1 MAITQN
7 TYTGNGSTVLYSF
20 AFPYLET
27 TDVKVSINGT
37 VTTAYTFANATTI
50 QFNTAPANGAA
61 IRIYR
66 ETDDSALQAVF
77 SPGSSIRASDLNDN
91 FDQTLYVV
99 QEINNNAVKLADPLY
114 ANKTYIDAQDALKV
128 NKAGDTMSGNL
139 AMGNNKVT
147 GLGAPT
153 ASADAVTKSYVDGY
167 INTTYLGPSATDP
180 ATRPGGSPLQVGD
193 QYFNTNQN
201 ILKAWTGTVWVI
213 SAAAG
218 SIIRWRKTASAGN
231 TTLSGVDDL
240 GITLSYVVGNEQVFL
255 NGALQ
260 TRGVDYTAATGTSIT
275 FTPAL
280 LAGDVVELHAVQG
293 YVSATVPD
301 GSVGE
306 NKLAA
311 GAVTSAKIADG
322 TIVDADVN
330 ASAGIVAS
338 KLSFTQTGAGA
349 VARTVQSKLTDIINV
364 LDFGVVGDGTTN
376 NTTAYANL
384 VAAAP
389 AGSTIYWPPGTYVG
403 TLYSTKALNL
413 VGGPNVILKAA
424 SPAAGDAI
432 IRFEGVLAPYSNLS
446 AAPAW
451 GDRVL
456 SGVAGLAAGD
466 LVLLYSGSQ
475 RPGDNAPVNYE
486 MVRMVN
492 STTVEGQVMSAQT
505 GGTPRYAKVTPIY
518 GITVSGFQFDLGTTA
533 GTASNAV
540 AAVWVRFAQNLK
552 LENIHATGGYGSTVR
567 VDFCYDVYIENT
579 SRIRPYDT
587 GSGNGY
593 HVALGANTNVHASE
607 VRGVSTRHTFDA
619 DSCYFLSLRNCLSQN
634 GKSSDIVITHNGFG
648 GSHTYENVK
657 VIDPA
662 PDTYS
667 IHNSSQG
674 IAVADLPNQVCR
686 DIKIYNFRSIRR
698 QNPTS
703 ASPAIYFQ
711 YSSQDINIQDVVIEN
726 PVGTSFANQMAIRFS
741 GPIQGKSSIIGC
753 RISSYDWG
761 IYFNNDVSNSTFPRH
776 SDETTIRDISC
787 YRVKTPIYDDTA
799 AGQFLYLDVANV
811 EIEDSASYGFDC
823 YMRIARS
830 HNGTT
835 SFALSQMAVTL
846 ENSRNKI
853 VANTGGHYVV
863 FKNDAGSLLSSSL
876 TPVSNTLTQ
885 GNMVSAGG
893 PTGRILQATT
903 VTTVDAPAGMG
914 QAVLFLCNGA
924 VSISDAATVVGTVTG
939 TAGQTI
945 KLISNG
951 STWRKIDTPGSW

>member
-1 MAITQN
+1 MAVTQN
-7 TYTGNGSTVLYSF
+7 TYTGNGSTTNYSLT
-20 AFPYLET
+20 FPYLEE
-27 TDVKVSINGT
+27 DEIKVTLNGT
-37 VTTAYTFANATTI
+37 LTTAYTLANATTI
-50 QFNTAPANGAA
+50 SFTTAPANGVA

-66 ETDDSALQAVF
+66 DTNVDSLQSTFFA
-77 SPGSSIRASDLNDN
+77 GSAIRAQDLNNN
-91 FDQTLYVV
+91 FLQSNYSV
-99 QEINNNAVKLADPLY
+99 QEIKDRFLDR
-114 ANKTYIDAQDALKV
+114 T
-128 NKAGDTMSGNL
+128 GGTMSGNL
-139 AMGNNKVT
+139 AMGGYKVT

-167 INTTYLGPSATDP
+167 INTSYLGPQASDP

-201 ILKAWTGTVWVI
+201 IVKAWTGTVWVI

-218 SIIRWRKTASAGN
+218 AIIRWRKTASAGN

-306 NKLAA
+306 TKLAA
-311 GAVTSAKIADG
+311 GAVTETKLATGAVTSAKILDG

-607 VRGVSTRHTFDA
+607 VRGVATRHTFDA
-619 DSCYFLSLRNCLSQN
+619 DSCYFLSLRNCLSQS
-634 GKSSDIVITHNGFG
+634 GVSSDIVITHNGFG

-662 PDTYS
+662 PNTYS

-741 GPIQGKSSIIGC
+741 GPIHGKSSIIGC

-761 IYFNNDVSNSTFPRH
+761 IFFNNDVNNSAFPREA
-776 SDETTIRDISC
+776 DETTIRDISC
-787 YRVKTPIYDDTA
+787 YRVKTPIYDNTGA
-799 AGQFLYLDVANV
+799 SQFLYLDVSNV
-811 EIEDSASYGFDC
+811 EIENSNSYGFDC
-823 YMRIARS
+823 YMRIAQA

-835 SFALSQMAVTL
+835 TFTLSQMASTL
-846 ENSRNKI
+846 EFSRNKI

-863 FKNDAGSLLSSSL
+863 FKNDAGSQLSSSL
-876 TPVSNTLTQ
+876 TPASNTLTQ

-893 PTGRILQATT
+893 PTGRILNGTT
-903 VTTVDAPAGMG
+903 VTTVDAPSGIG
-914 QAVLFLCNGA
+914 QSVLFLCNGT
-924 VSISDAATVVGTVTG
+924 VSISDAATVVGTITG

>member
-167 INTTYLGPSATDP
+167 INTTYLGPQASDP

-306 NKLAA
+306 TKLAA
-311 GAVTSAKIADG
+311 GAVTETKLADGAVTSAKILDN
-322 TIVDADVN
+322 TIVNADVN

-338 KLSFTQTGAGA
+338 KLSFTQTGTGA
-349 VARTVQSKLTDIINV
+349 VTRTVDSKLKDVVSVKDFGATGDGVTDDLAAINNAFAELISRGRGTLLFPSGTYLITGSIGNQNFAGNTQQINIAVVGEEGTVINV
-364 LDFGVVGDGTTN
+364 NPASGINVALNLYFSDLQSCEVRNLRLQLNDLCARGIYIRSSGAIRRAQVDRCEVLDSKGVNLAGVTESVQPISITSGAFGFNAAVTNCLVQNVTRAKAGLACQGIVIVGFESAVIQNNNINNVRHSGLAGDLIDADGIVVFSLNTAGVYSRSQAFISGNSIRNCEGRFVKLQTNGSAVVANNLMRIDSVIDLITSFIGVDSQVANASVTNNKFYLLSAYTGGSSGAAISLSSPDAGTVTTN
-376 NTTAYANL
+376 NEPFFQKAEGNEIYI
-384 VAAAP
+384 
-389 AGSTIYWPPGTYVG
+389 ST
-403 TLYSTKALNL
+403 
-413 VGGPNVILKAA
+413 
-424 SPAAGDAI
+424 
-432 IRFEGVLAPYSNLS
+432 
-446 AAPAW
+446 
-451 GDRVL
+451 
-456 SGVAGLAAGD
+456 
-466 LVLLYSGSQ
+466 Q
-475 RPGDNAPVNYE
+475 RL
-486 MVRMVN
+486 
-492 STTVEGQVMSAQT
+492 T
-505 GGTPRYAKVTPIY
+505 Y
-518 GITVSGFQFDLGTTA
+518 GITVLANSGTTSNLFTLIRNNVVSRDKALGTTA
-533 GTASNAV
+533 ADAALSRAIYITGTATLATFNGQWFMEVSNNRFSSSAGIISMQGTNNEDYADKWIFHIFNNAV
-540 AAVWVRFAQNLK
+540 W
-552 LENIHATGGYGSTVR
+552 GSTVVDVFVTSGGGAPANNIPYTSTMMIRNNPNVATTNKRDR
-567 VDFCYDVYIENT
+567 V
-579 SRIRPYDT
+579 R
-587 GSGNGY
+587 
-593 HVALGANTNVHASE
+593 
-607 VRGVSTRHTFDA
+607 
-619 DSCYFLSLRNCLSQN
+619 
-634 GKSSDIVITHNGFG
+634 
-648 GSHTYENVK
+648 
-657 VIDPA
+657 
-662 PDTYS
+662 
-667 IHNSSQG
+667 
-674 IAVADLPNQVCR
+674 LP
-686 DIKIYNFRSIRR
+686 I
-698 QNPTS
+698 
-703 ASPAIYFQ
+703 
-711 YSSQDINIQDVVIEN
+711 
-726 PVGTSFANQMAIRFS
+726 
-741 GPIQGKSSIIGC
+741 
-753 RISSYDWG
+753 
-761 IYFNNDVSNSTFPRH
+761 
-776 SDETTIRDISC
+776 
-787 YRVKTPIYDDTA
+787 
-799 AGQFLYLDVANV
+799 DVAKIIPGSEFGLPDSGLTPSITNAPPAFVDGALSKPGGLMTKV
-811 EIEDSASYGFDC
+811 EVISGGT
-823 YMRIARS
+823 ARVYLT
-830 HNGTT
+830 NNQGTT
-835 SFALSQMAVTL
+835 W
-846 ENSRNKI
+846 
-853 VANTGGHYVV
+853 
-863 FKNDAGSLLSSSL
+863 
-876 TPVSNTLTQ
+876 
-885 GNMVSAGG
+885 
-893 PTGRILQATT
+893 LQA
-903 VTTVDAPAGMG
+903 
-914 QAVLFLCNGA
+914 
-924 VSISDAATVVGTVTG
+924 
-939 TAGQTI
+939 
-945 KLISNG
+945 
-951 STWRKIDTPGSW
+951 